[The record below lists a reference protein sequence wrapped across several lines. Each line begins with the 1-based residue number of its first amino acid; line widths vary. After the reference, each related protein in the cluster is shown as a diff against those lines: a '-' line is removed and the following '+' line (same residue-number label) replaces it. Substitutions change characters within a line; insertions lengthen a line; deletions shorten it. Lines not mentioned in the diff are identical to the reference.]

1 MFNVF
6 DKSGKEYLVFKV
18 RNDKNGYPV
27 FLIYKDNQW
36 RWKSAKYFKPYIE
49 EENYGCEWFYIR

>member
-6 DKSGKEYLVFKV
+6 NKDGKEYLVFQVK
-18 RNDKNGYPV
+18 NDKAGYPH

-36 RWKSAKYFKPYIE
+36 IWKSAKCFKPYTE
-49 EENYGCEWFYIR
+49 EENYGCE

>member
-6 DKSGKEYLVFKV
+6 DKDNKEYLVFHI
-18 RNDKNGYPV
+18 RNDKNGYPT

-36 RWKSAKYFKPYIE
+36 IWKSAKYFKPYMKGIY
-49 EENYGCEWFYIR
+49 NG

>member
-49 EENYGCEWFYIR
+49 EENYGCE